1 MAEAVAA
8 AARTSPSAVPAPER
22 QQGSVPGLRLGTLCC
37 VVGLLAWLALA
48 APAAAQDE
56 PAAEDRS
63 VLVILDGSDS
73 MNADAGDGGT
83 RLDAAKA
90 ALTELI
96 DAVPEGARVGL
107 RVYGNELSG
116 VSRAQGC
123 RDTNLVTPV
132 GPLDRDAFRSTVQ
145 GLEGK
150 GRTPIG
156 RSLLKAPADLGPSGD
171 RTVILVSD
179 GGDNCAPPPPCEAAR
194 RIAERGLKL
203 SISVVG
209 LQVNDRVRRQ
219 LECIADAGGGTY
231 VDAQDPEALKREL
244 LAAFAR
250 AFRAYEAS
258 GTPVQGTPDAE
269 TAPTIGEGQFLDE
282 IRPGEDKHYA
292 VEVGP
297 GQKLFASAVA
307 VPERGMDGA
316 GGFYGQL
323 ITPQGEE
330 LNEENNVL
338 DYDSLGQ
345 YGNII
350 DLGMLGPQTAA
361 PGIES
366 EVRPGRWLVRLRLET
381 GDMEPVAVPVE
392 LGIQVLDPNED
403 AGQAK
408 EPGEAATPAPSAT
421 PSPSAEPRESG
432 DEGGGGSGLALV
444 IPGVAGL
451 VIGLVGGFAA
461 MRRRRA

>member
-1 MAEAVAA
+1 M
-8 AARTSPSAVPAPER
+8 
-22 QQGSVPGLRLGTLCC
+22 
-37 VVGLLAWLALA
+37 LA

-73 MNADAGDGGT
+73 MNEDAGNGGT

-96 DAVPEGARVGL
+96 DAVPEGANVGL
-107 RVYGNELSG
+107 RVYGNTLSG
-116 VSRAQGC
+116 VSREQGC
-123 RDTNLVTPV
+123 GDTNLVTPV
-132 GPLDRDAFRSTVQ
+132 GPLDKEAFRSEVQ

-156 RSLLKAPADLGPSGD
+156 RSLLKAPDDLGPSGD

-194 RIAERGLKL
+194 RIAQRGLKL

-209 LQVNDRVRRQ
+209 LQVNPRVRRQ
-219 LECIADAGGGTY
+219 LQCIADAGGGTY
-231 VDAQDPEALKREL
+231 VDAGDPEALKREL

-250 AFRAYEAS
+250 AVRAYEPS
-258 GTPVQGTPDAE
+258 GTPVKGTPDGE
-269 TAPTIGEGQFLDE
+269 SAPAIGEGQFLDE
-282 IRPGEDKHYA
+282 IRPGETKNYA

-307 VPERGMDGA
+307 VPPRGMEGA
-316 GGFYGQL
+316 GGFYGKL

-330 LNEENNVL
+330 LREENNVL
-338 DYDSLGQ
+338 DYDTLGQ

-350 DLGMLGPQTAA
+350 DLGMRSPQTAA

-366 EVRPGRWLVRLRLET
+366 EVQPGRWLVQLRLET

-392 LGIQVLDPNED
+392 LGIQVLDPNEE

-408 EPGEAATPAPSAT
+408 EPGKAATPEPSAT
-421 PSPSAEPRESG
+421 PTPSGEPKESG
-432 DEGGGGSGLALV
+432 GGGGSGLALV

-451 VIGLVGGFAA
+451 LIGLVGGFAA

>member
-1 MAEAVAA
+1 V
-8 AARTSPSAVPAPER
+8 
-22 QQGSVPGLRLGTLCC
+22 
-37 VVGLLAWLALA
+37 LA

-73 MNADAGDGGT
+73 MNEDAGNGGT

-96 DAVPEGARVGL
+96 DAVPEGANVGL
-107 RVYGNELSG
+107 RVYGNTLSG
-116 VSRAQGC
+116 VSREQGC
-123 RDTNLVTPV
+123 SDTNLVTPV
-132 GPLDRDAFRSTVQ
+132 GPLDKEAFRSEVQ

-156 RSLLKAPADLGPSGD
+156 RSLLKAPDDLGPSGD

-231 VDAQDPEALKREL
+231 VDAGDPEALKREL

-250 AFRAYEAS
+250 AFRAYEPS
-258 GTPVQGTPDAE
+258 GTPVQGTPDGE
-269 TAPTIGEGQFLDE
+269 SAPTIGEGQFLDE
-282 IRPGEDKHYA
+282 IQPGETKTYA
-292 VEVGP
+292 VDVGP

-307 VPERGMDGA
+307 VPDRQTEGA
-316 GGFYGQL
+316 GGFHGKL

-330 LNEENNVL
+330 IREQDNVL
-338 DYDSLGQ
+338 DYQFLGQ
-345 YGNII
+345 YGNIA
-350 DLGMLGPQTAA
+350 DLGMRGPQTAA
-361 PGIES
+361 PGVQS
-366 EVRPGRWLVRLRLET
+366 EYRPGRWLVQIDLES
-381 GDMEPVAVPVE
+381 GDLSPGAIPVE

-421 PSPSAEPRESG
+421 PEPSAEPREDDG
-432 DEGGGGSGLALV
+432 DGGGSGLALV

-451 VIGLVGGFAA
+451 AIGLVGGFAA
-461 MRRRRA
+461 VRRRRA

>member
-1 MAEAVAA
+1 VALLLTAV
-8 AARTSPSAVPAPER
+8 
-22 QQGSVPGLRLGTLCC
+22 
-37 VVGLLAWLALA
+37 LA
-48 APAAAQDE
+48 APAAAQDD
-56 PAAEDRS
+56 PSAEDRS

-73 MNADAGDGGT
+73 MNEDAGDGGT

-90 ALTELI
+90 ALTDLI
-96 DAVPEGARVGL
+96 DAVPEGAKVGL

-116 VSRAQGC
+116 VSRAKGC

-132 GPLDRDAFRSTVQ
+132 GPLDKDAFRSEVQ

-156 RSLLKAPADLGPSGD
+156 RSLLKAPRDLGPSGD

-194 RIAERGLKL
+194 RIAERGLQL

-231 VDAQDPEALKREL
+231 VDAGDPEALKREL

-258 GTPVQGTPDAE
+258 GTPVQGTPEAGS
-269 TAPTIGEGQFLDE
+269 APTIGEGQFLDE
-282 IRPGEDKHYA
+282 IRPGETKHYA

-307 VPERGMDGA
+307 VPPRGMEGA
-316 GGFYGQL
+316 GGFYGKL

-330 LNEENNVL
+330 LREENNVL
-338 DYDSLGQ
+338 DYDPLGQ

-350 DLGMLGPQTAA
+350 DLGMRGPQTAA

-366 EVRPGRWLVRLRLET
+366 DVQPGRWIVQLRLET

-392 LGIQVLDPNED
+392 LGIQVLDPNEE

-408 EPGEAATPAPSAT
+408 QPGKAATPAPSAT
-421 PSPSAEPRESG
+421 PTPSAKPKDDG
-432 DEGGGGSGLALV
+432 DGDGDGGGGDGGGGGGSGLALV

-451 VIGLVGGFAA
+451 VIGAVGGFLA

>member
-1 MAEAVAA
+1 V
-8 AARTSPSAVPAPER
+8 
-22 QQGSVPGLRLGTLCC
+22 
-37 VVGLLAWLALA
+37 LA

-73 MNADAGDGGT
+73 MNEDAGNGGT

-96 DAVPEGARVGL
+96 DAVPEGANVGL
-107 RVYGNELSG
+107 RVYGNTLSG
-116 VSRAQGC
+116 VSREQGC
-123 RDTNLVTPV
+123 GDTNLVTPV
-132 GPLDRDAFRSTVQ
+132 GPLDKEAFRSEVQ

-156 RSLLKAPADLGPSGD
+156 RSLLKAPDDLGPSGD

-194 RIAERGLKL
+194 RIAQRGLKL

-209 LQVNDRVRRQ
+209 LQVNPRVRRQ
-219 LECIADAGGGTY
+219 LQCIADAGGGTY
-231 VDAQDPEALKREL
+231 VDAGDPEALKREL

-250 AFRAYEAS
+250 AVRAYEPS
-258 GTPVQGTPDAE
+258 GTPVKGTPDGE
-269 TAPTIGEGQFLDE
+269 SAPAIGEGQFLDE
-282 IRPGEDKHYA
+282 IRPGETKNYA

-307 VPERGMDGA
+307 VPPRGMEGA
-316 GGFYGQL
+316 GGFYGKL

-330 LNEENNVL
+330 LREENNVL
-338 DYDSLGQ
+338 DYDTLGQ

-350 DLGMLGPQTAA
+350 DLGMRSPQTAA

-366 EVRPGRWLVRLRLET
+366 EVQPGRWLVQLRLET

-392 LGIQVLDPNED
+392 LGIQVLDPNEE

-408 EPGEAATPAPSAT
+408 EPGKAATPEPSAT
-421 PSPSAEPRESG
+421 PTPSGEPKESG
-432 DEGGGGSGLALV
+432 GGGGSGLALV

-451 VIGLVGGFAA
+451 LIGLVGGFAA

>member
-1 MAEAVAA
+1 MV
-8 AARTSPSAVPAPER
+8 
-22 QQGSVPGLRLGTLCC
+22 
-37 VVGLLAWLALA
+37 LA

-96 DAVPEGARVGL
+96 DAVPEGANVGL

-116 VSRAQGC
+116 VSRAKGC
-123 RDTNLVTPV
+123 SDTNLVTPV
-132 GPLDRDAFRSTVQ
+132 GPLDKDAFRSEVQ

-156 RSLLKAPADLGPSGD
+156 RSLLKAPEDLGPSGD

-194 RIAERGLKL
+194 KIARRGLKL

-269 TAPTIGEGQFLDE
+269 SAPTIGEGQFLDE
-282 IRPGEDKHYA
+282 IRPGETKHYA

-307 VPERGMDGA
+307 VPERSTRGA
-316 GGFYGQL
+316 GGFDGML
-323 ITPQGEE
+323 VTPQGEE
-330 LNEENNVL
+330 LPRQDNIL
-338 DYDSLGQ
+338 DYNFLGQ

-350 DLGMLGPQTAA
+350 DLGMRSPQTAA

-366 EVRPGRWLVRLRLET
+366 DVQPGRWLVRLELET
-381 GDMEPVAVPVE
+381 GNLEPQPVPVE
-392 LGIQVLDPNED
+392 VGIQVLDPNEE

-408 EPGEAATPAPSAT
+408 EPGEAATPAPSAS
-421 PSPSAEPRESG
+421 PEPSAAPRE
-432 DEGGGGSGLALV
+432 DEDEDGGGGSGLALV

-451 VIGLVGGFAA
+451 AIGLVGGFAA
-461 MRRRRA
+461 FRRRRS

>member
-1 MAEAVAA
+1 V
-8 AARTSPSAVPAPER
+8 
-22 QQGSVPGLRLGTLCC
+22 
-37 VVGLLAWLALA
+37 LA

-73 MNADAGDGGT
+73 MNEDAGNGGT

-96 DAVPEGARVGL
+96 DAVPEGANVGL
-107 RVYGNELSG
+107 RVYGNTLSG
-116 VSRAQGC
+116 VSREQGC
-123 RDTNLVTPV
+123 GDTNLVTPV
-132 GPLDRDAFRSTVQ
+132 GPLDKEAFRSEVQ

-156 RSLLKAPADLGPSGD
+156 RSLLKAPDDLGPSGD

-231 VDAQDPEALKREL
+231 VDAGDPEALKREL

-250 AFRAYEAS
+250 AFRAYEPS
-258 GTPVQGTPDAE
+258 GTPVQGTPDGE
-269 TAPTIGEGQFLDE
+269 SAPTIGEGQFLDE
-282 IRPGEDKHYA
+282 IQPGETKTYA
-292 VEVGP
+292 VDVGP

-307 VPERGMDGA
+307 VPDRQTEGA
-316 GGFYGQL
+316 GGFHGKL

-330 LNEENNVL
+330 IREQDNVL
-338 DYDSLGQ
+338 DYQFLGQ
-345 YGNII
+345 YGNIA
-350 DLGMLGPQTAA
+350 DLGMRGPQTAA
-361 PGIES
+361 PGVQS
-366 EVRPGRWLVRLRLET
+366 EYRPGRWLVQIDLES
-381 GDMEPVAVPVE
+381 GDLSPGAIPVE

-421 PSPSAEPRESG
+421 PEPSAGPREDDG
-432 DEGGGGSGLALV
+432 DGGGSGLALV

-451 VIGLVGGFAA
+451 AIGLVGGFAA
-461 MRRRRA
+461 VRRRRA

>member
-1 MAEAVAA
+1 M
-8 AARTSPSAVPAPER
+8 
-22 QQGSVPGLRLGTLCC
+22 
-37 VVGLLAWLALA
+37 LALA
-48 APAAAQDE
+48 VLAEPAAAQDDPSAGE
-56 PAAEDRS
+56 RS

-90 ALTELI
+90 ALGELI
-96 DAVPEGARVGL
+96 EAVPEGAKVGL

-132 GPLDRDAFRSTVQ
+132 GPLDRDAFRSQVE

-194 RIAERGLKL
+194 TVARRGLKL

-219 LECIADAGGGTY
+219 LECIARAGGGTY

-250 AFRAYEAS
+250 AFRSYEPT
-258 GTPVQGTPDAE
+258 GTPVQGTPDRE
-269 TAPTIGEGQFLDE
+269 SAPVLGEGQYLDE
-282 IRPGEDKHYA
+282 IRPGETEHYA

-307 VPERGMDGA
+307 IPPRGLDGS
-316 GGFYGQL
+316 GGFDGVL
-323 ITPQGEE
+323 ITPEGEE
-330 LNEENNVL
+330 VSQDDNVL
-338 DYDSLGQ
+338 DYDLLGQ
-345 YGNII
+345 FGNVI
-350 DLGMLGPQTAA
+350 DLGMRSAQTAA
-361 PGIES
+361 PGIQS
-366 EVRPGRWLVRLRLET
+366 EYRPGRWTVQLELET
-381 GDMEPVAVPVE
+381 GSLEPKPIPVE
-392 LGIQVLDPNED
+392 VGIQVLDPNEP
-403 AGQAK
+403 AGQAL
-408 EPGEAATPAPSAT
+408 EPGASATPTPSPSAT
-421 PSPSAEPRESG
+421 PSAAPADG
-432 DEGGGGSGLALV
+432 DDGGGSGVALV

-451 VIGLVGGFAA
+451 VIGAAGGFVA
-461 MRRRRA
+461 MRRRRR

>member
-1 MAEAVAA
+1 M
-8 AARTSPSAVPAPER
+8 S
-22 QQGSVPGLRLGTLCC
+22 
-37 VVGLLAWLALA
+37 LLACLALA
-48 APAAAQDE
+48 GPAAAQDE
-56 PAAEDRS
+56 PPGDRS

-73 MNADAGDGGT
+73 MNEDAGNGGT

-96 DAVPEGARVGL
+96 DAVPEGANVGL

-116 VSRAQGC
+116 VSRAEGC

-132 GPLDRDAFRSTVQ
+132 GPLDKDAFRSEVQ

-156 RSLLKAPADLGPSGD
+156 RSLLEAQGDLGPSGE

-194 RIAERGLKL
+194 RIAQRGLKL

-231 VDAQDPEALKREL
+231 VDAQDPEALEREL

-250 AFRAYEAS
+250 AFRAYEPA
-258 GTPVQGTPDAE
+258 GTPVQGTPDADS
-269 TAPTIGEGQFLDE
+269 APAIGEGQFLDE
-282 IRPGEDKHYA
+282 IRPGETKHYA

-307 VPERGMDGA
+307 VPERGTDGSS
-316 GGFYGQL
+316 GFYGEL

-330 LNEENNVL
+330 LRRQSNVL
-338 DYDSLGQ
+338 DYNFLGQ

-350 DLGMLGPQTAA
+350 DLGMRGPQTAA

-366 EVRPGRWLVRLRLET
+366 DVQPGRWLVRLQLET
-381 GDMEPVAVPVE
+381 GSLDPVAVPVE

-408 EPGEAATPAPSAT
+408 EPGETATPAPSAT
-421 PSPSAEPRESG
+421 PTPSAEPRE
-432 DEGGGGSGLALV
+432 DDGGGGSRLALV

-451 VIGLVGGFAA
+451 VVGAAGGFASA
-461 MRRRRA
+461 RRRRA

>member
-1 MAEAVAA
+1 M
-8 AARTSPSAVPAPER
+8 
-22 QQGSVPGLRLGTLCC
+22 
-37 VVGLLAWLALA
+37 
-48 APAAAQDE
+48 
-56 PAAEDRS
+56 
-63 VLVILDGSDS
+63 
-73 MNADAGDGGT
+73 
-83 RLDAAKA
+83 
-90 ALTELI
+90 
-96 DAVPEGARVGL
+96 GL
-107 RVYGNELSG
+107 RVYGNTLSG
-116 VSRAQGC
+116 VSREQGC
-123 RDTNLVTPV
+123 GDTNLVTPV
-132 GPLDRDAFRSTVQ
+132 GPLDKEAFRSEVQ

-156 RSLLKAPADLGPSGD
+156 RSLLKAPDDLGPSGD

-231 VDAQDPEALKREL
+231 VDAGDPEALKREL

-250 AFRAYEAS
+250 AFRAYEPS
-258 GTPVQGTPDAE
+258 GTPVQGTPDGE
-269 TAPTIGEGQFLDE
+269 SAPTIGEGQFLDE
-282 IRPGEDKHYA
+282 IQPGETKTYA
-292 VEVGP
+292 VDVGP

-307 VPERGMDGA
+307 VPDRQTEGA
-316 GGFYGQL
+316 GGFHGKL

-330 LNEENNVL
+330 IREQDNVL
-338 DYDSLGQ
+338 DYQFLGQ
-345 YGNII
+345 YGNIA
-350 DLGMLGPQTAA
+350 DLGMRGPQTAA
-361 PGIES
+361 PGVQS
-366 EVRPGRWLVRLRLET
+366 EYRPGRWLVQIDLES
-381 GDMEPVAVPVE
+381 GDLSPGAIPVE

-421 PSPSAEPRESG
+421 PEPSAEPREDDG
-432 DEGGGGSGLALV
+432 GGGGGSGLALV

-451 VIGLVGGFAA
+451 AIGLVGGFAA
-461 MRRRRA
+461 VRRRRA

>member
-1 MAEAVAA
+1 M
-8 AARTSPSAVPAPER
+8 
-22 QQGSVPGLRLGTLCC
+22 
-37 VVGLLAWLALA
+37 GLLAALALG
-48 APAAAQDE
+48 APAAAQDD

-90 ALTELI
+90 ALGELI
-96 DAVPEGARVGL
+96 DVVPDGAKVGL

-116 VSRAQGC
+116 VSRARGC
-123 RDTNLVTPV
+123 SDTNLVTPV
-132 GPLDRDAFRSTVQ
+132 GPLDKEQFRSEVER
-145 GLEGK
+145 LEGK

-156 RSLLKAPADLGPSGD
+156 RSLLKAPDDLGPSGD

-194 RIAERGLKL
+194 EIARRGLKL

-219 LECIADAGGGTY
+219 LECIAKAGGGTY

-250 AFRAYEAS
+250 AFRAYEAT
-258 GTPVQGTPDAE
+258 GTPVQGTPDAGS
-269 TAPTIGEGQFLDE
+269 APAIGEGQFLDE
-282 IRPGEDKHYA
+282 IRPGETKHYA
-292 VEVGP
+292 VDVGP

-307 VPERGMDGA
+307 VPERKTEGA
-316 GGFYGQL
+316 AAFYGRL
-323 ITPQGEE
+323 ITPQGEQ
-330 LNEENNVL
+330 LPEENNIL
-338 DYDSLGQ
+338 DYQFLGQ

-350 DLGMLGPQTAA
+350 DLGMKGPQTAA
-361 PGIES
+361 PGVES
-366 EVRPGRWLVRLRLET
+366 DVQPGRWIVQLRLET
-381 GDMEPVAVPVE
+381 GDLEPQPEPVE
-392 LGIQVLDPNED
+392 IGIQVLDPNEE

-408 EPGEAATPAPSAT
+408 APGAAATPAPSAT
-421 PSPSAEPRESG
+421 ATATAPPGNAEE
-432 DEGGGGSGLALV
+432 DGGGSGPALV

-451 VIGLVGGFAA
+451 LIGLAGGFAA
-461 MRRRRA
+461 MRGRRT

>member
-1 MAEAVAA
+1 V
-8 AARTSPSAVPAPER
+8 
-22 QQGSVPGLRLGTLCC
+22 
-37 VVGLLAWLALA
+37 LA

-73 MNADAGDGGT
+73 MNEDAGNGGT

-96 DAVPEGARVGL
+96 DAVPEGANVGL
-107 RVYGNELSG
+107 RVYGNTLSG
-116 VSRAQGC
+116 VSREQGC
-123 RDTNLVTPV
+123 SDTNLVTPV
-132 GPLDRDAFRSTVQ
+132 GPLDKEAFRSEVQ

-156 RSLLKAPADLGPSGD
+156 RSLLKAPDDLGPSGD

-231 VDAQDPEALKREL
+231 VDAGDPEALKREL

-250 AFRAYEAS
+250 AFRAYEPS
-258 GTPVQGTPDAE
+258 GTPVQGTPDGE
-269 TAPTIGEGQFLDE
+269 SAPTIGEGQFLDE
-282 IRPGEDKHYA
+282 IQPGETKTYA
-292 VEVGP
+292 VDVGP

-307 VPERGMDGA
+307 VPDRQTEGA
-316 GGFYGQL
+316 GGFHGKL

-330 LNEENNVL
+330 IREQDNVL
-338 DYDSLGQ
+338 DYQFLGQ
-345 YGNII
+345 YGNIA
-350 DLGMLGPQTAA
+350 DLGMRGPQTAA
-361 PGIES
+361 PGVQS
-366 EVRPGRWLVRLRLET
+366 EYRPGRWLVQIDLES
-381 GDMEPVAVPVE
+381 GDLSPGAIPVE

-421 PSPSAEPRESG
+421 PEPSAEPREDDG
-432 DEGGGGSGLALV
+432 DGGGGSGLALV

-451 VIGLVGGFAA
+451 AIGLVGGFAA
-461 MRRRRA
+461 VRRRRA

>member
-1 MAEAVAA
+1 M
-8 AARTSPSAVPAPER
+8 ER
-22 QQGSVPGLRLGTLCC
+22 VPGPRPGTLCC
-37 VVGLLAWLALA
+37 VLALLLAVVLA
-48 APAAAQDE
+48 APAAAQDGQIDVTLPDASE
-56 PAAEDRS
+56 RK

-73 MNADAGDGGT
+73 MNQDAGDGGT

-96 DAVPEGARVGL
+96 EAVPEGANVGL

-116 VSRAQGC
+116 VSRAKGC

-132 GPLDRDAFRSTVQ
+132 GPLDKDALRSEVQ

-156 RSLLKAPADLGPSGD
+156 RSLLEAPGDLGPSGD

-194 RIAERGLKL
+194 KIAERGLKL

-258 GTPVQGTPDAE
+258 GTPVQGTEDGE
-269 TAPTIGEGQFLDE
+269 SAPTIGEGQFLDE
-282 IRPGEDKHYA
+282 IRPGETKTYA

-307 VPERGMDGA
+307 VPPRGMDGA
-316 GGFYGQL
+316 GGFYGKL

-330 LNEENNVL
+330 LREENNVL
-338 DYDSLGQ
+338 DYDTLGQ

-350 DLGMLGPQTAA
+350 DLGMRSPQTAA
-361 PGIES
+361 PGVQS
-366 EVRPGRWLVRLRLET
+366 EVQPGRWLVQLRLET

-392 LGIQVLDPNED
+392 LGVQVLEPNEE

-421 PSPSAEPRESG
+421 PTPSAKPEAA
-432 DEGGGGSGLALV
+432 DDGGGGSGLGLV
-444 IPGVAGL
+444 LPGVAGL
-451 VIGLVGGFAA
+451 AIGLAGGFVA